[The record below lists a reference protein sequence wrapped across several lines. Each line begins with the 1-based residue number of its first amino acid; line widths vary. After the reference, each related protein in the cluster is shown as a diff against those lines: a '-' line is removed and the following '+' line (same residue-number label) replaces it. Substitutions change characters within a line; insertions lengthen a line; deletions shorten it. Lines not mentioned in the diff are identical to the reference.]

1 MAEQQEATA
10 TTTTSAKEETIKE
23 HLQGVYT
30 EKDWEDIHCLSPE
43 VIWKI
48 KQTFEKPSLI

>member
-1 MAEQQEATA
+1 M
-10 TTTTSAKEETIKE
+10 EEVKRETENEEVSNSMKE

-30 EKDWEDIHCLSPE
+30 EKDWDDIHCLSPE

-48 KQTFEKPSLI
+48 KQTFKKPSLI